1 MKRKLILLV
10 ILLLTAM
17 IISGCDVT
25 GIIPP
30 ISENPEL
37 TPEEIALIRK
47 WGYGGDYVVRW
58 PNGYVDVYDATG
70 YSQMQ
75 EVLNQWNIVI
85 GGPVVFRL
93 SSNPNS
99 PVRIIFNPDMSYCG
113 LEDVQ
118 WGDDYVFSEVIIEVN
133 PDEYTCETYNPNTKY
148 CSYLVMFNAVV
159 GFNYW
164 TEIDPSPF
172 EDWSNFNTIPDT
184 IKTMVHAL
192 YKVPPGYS
200 LIDEQEIEFEPFNCE
215 PYPFNCYGCWQGAS
229 EFGGFNLIDYYST
242 PKVTLKPK
250 VGTLPKNI
258 KITLGGVKFD
268 IEKPFIF
275 SGPIDSC
282 TTKSVTGEW
291 SASSSTIAE
300 ATFINGVLTN
310 KKYDDIN
317 GYVIE
322 TDFLSS
328 QIYIKLS
335 EDRGHAFKAVPW
347 KGIEMKVYDL
357 SGKEIGSYSFSKGIF
372 PKVES
377 NFGQCVWWAIRLKWE
392 TDGIKITSPFY
403 PPIGFKIIDETYSPK
418 RNDVL
423 IAKYDDVEHYAFVKE
438 EDIEGETVTISQF
451 NYPKQERKS
460 VQKLR
465 WENGI
470 WFVPDLGNCTY
481 WCQFNYYIR

>member
-1 MKRKLILLV
+1 
-10 ILLLTAM
+10 
-17 IISGCDVT
+17 
-25 GIIPP
+25 
-30 ISENPEL
+30 
-37 TPEEIALIRK
+37 
-47 WGYGGDYVVRW
+47 
-58 PNGYVDVYDATG
+58 
-70 YSQMQ
+70 
-75 EVLNQWNIVI
+75 
-85 GGPVVFRL
+85 
-93 SSNPNS
+93 
-99 PVRIIFNPDMSYCG
+99 MSYCG

>member
-10 ILLLTAM
+10 MLLLTAM

-37 TPEEIALIRK
+37 TPEEIALINK

-75 EVLNQWNIVI
+75 KVLDQWNVVI

-99 PVRIIFNPDMSYCG
+99 PVRIIFNPDMPHCG
-113 LEDVQ
+113 YEDVQ
-118 WGDDYVFSEVIIEVN
+118 WGDDDVFSEVIIEIS
-133 PDEYTCETYNPNTKY
+133 PDEYTCETYNINTKY
-148 CSYLVMFNAVV
+148 CLYLHMFNAVV
-159 GFNYW
+159 GFNIW
-164 TEIDPSPF
+164 AEVDPTPF
-172 EDWSNFNTIPDT
+172 EDWSNFNTIPNT

-192 YKVPPGYS
+192 YKVPPGYC
-200 LIDEQEIEFEPFNCE
+200 LIEEQEIEFEPFNCQT
-215 PYPFNCYGCWQGAS
+215 YPDQCYGCLPGVAS
-229 EFGGFNLIDYYST
+229 EFGGFNWIDYDGS
-242 PKVTLKPK
+242 PKVTLTPK

-258 KITLGGVKFD
+258 RITLEGVKFD
-268 IEKPFIF
+268 IEKDISF
-275 SGPIDSC
+275 SGNTCSTQPDF
-282 TTKSVTGEW
+282 VTGDW
-291 SASSSTIAE
+291 SSSSSTIAE

-335 EDRGHAFKAVPW
+335 EDRGYAFKAVPW

-377 NFGQCVWWAIRLKWE
+377 NFGQCVWWAIRQKWE

-403 PPIGFKIIDETYSPK
+403 PPPGGLEINKNYSPVK
-418 RNDVL
+418 NDVL
-423 IAKYDDVEHYAFVKE
+423 VAYYNNVEHYAFILE
-438 EDIEGETVTISQF
+438 EPEGEIVTISQF

-460 VQKLR
+460 EQKLR
-465 WENGI
+465 WKNGI
-470 WFVPDLGNCTY
+470 WSVPDIGNCTY

>member
-10 ILLLTAM
+10 MLLLTAM

-37 TPEEIALIRK
+37 TPEEIELIRK

-58 PNGYVDVYDATG
+58 PDGYVDVYDATG

-75 EVLNQWNIVI
+75 EVLNQWNTVI

-118 WGDDYVFSEVIIEVN
+118 WGDDYVFSEVIIEIS

-192 YKVPPGYS
+192 YKVPPGYCLLNANPEPKIEKVEGVKWNPNYQDTKYPYFLVDYYGKS
-200 LIDEQEIEFEPFNCE
+200 LVPPPSGDNDYEYPDSIEKGSRFYLIITGKNFGNKKGNISLEGKGQINKKTQNFTIDIIEWSDNKIKVCPRFENEDLAFEP
-215 PYPFNCYGCWQGAS
+215 
-229 EFGGFNLIDYYST
+229 
-242 PKVTLKPK
+242 
-250 VGTLPKNI
+250 
-258 KITLGGVKFD
+258 VKD
-268 IEKPFIF
+268 AVLTVYRPDGKKAEKPVDIIPSIGRQPF
-275 SGPIDSC
+275 GQC
-282 TTKSVTGEW
+282 TWWTYRRRMEEGKSIPYYYGGAYLNKVNLNQNYVPEKYDILIWFDYPHQAFVEEVINKEKGTVRISEYNVNYLEELYNGEEGYVTGE
-291 SASSSTIAE
+291 
-300 ATFINGVLTN
+300 N
-310 KKYDDIN
+310 K
-317 GYVIE
+317 
-322 TDFLSS
+322 
-328 QIYIKLS
+328 IY
-335 EDRGHAFKAVPW
+335 
-347 KGIEMKVYDL
+347 
-357 SGKEIGSYSFSKGIF
+357 
-372 PKVES
+372 
-377 NFGQCVWWAIRLKWE
+377 NF
-392 TDGIKITSPFY
+392 
-403 PPIGFKIIDETYSPK
+403 SPK
-418 RNDVL
+418 SFPAD
-423 IAKYDDVEHYAFVKE
+423 
-438 EDIEGETVTISQF
+438 
-451 NYPKQERKS
+451 
-460 VQKLR
+460 
-465 WENGI
+465 
-470 WFVPDLGNCTY
+470 
-481 WCQFNYYIR
+481 YYYR